1 MTTPVRSPCVS
12 ICALDEND
20 LCVGCYRTGEEITR
34 WGAYSNDE
42 RRQVLQKV
50 GERERS
56 AMNFIPEI
64 GRAHV

>member
-1 MTTPVRSPCVS
+1 VS

-56 AMNFIPEI
+56 AINFIP
-64 GRAHV
+64 VND

>member
-34 WGAYSNDE
+34 WGAYSDDE

-50 GERERS
+50 SERERS
-56 AMNFIPEI
+56 AMNFIPVN
-64 GRAHV
+64 G